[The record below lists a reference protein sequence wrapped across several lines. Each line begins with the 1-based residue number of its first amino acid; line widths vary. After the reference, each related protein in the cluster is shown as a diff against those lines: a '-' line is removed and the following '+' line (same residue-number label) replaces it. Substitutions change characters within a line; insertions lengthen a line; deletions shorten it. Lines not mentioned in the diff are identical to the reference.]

1 MYGGRETGEGRERE
15 LNIYKYVCTHIQNAA
30 GCGDNVQT
38 LSEVQTAAGVAAFGE
53 EGTHTG
59 NWEESLVPSKYSRP
73 TWGLLKGQAPETI
86 LALPDHWLALMV
98 ESPLNQFSILLA
110 FHRDD
115 PRVPKVLM
123 AIYFAWLLAN
133 GLSS

>member
-1 MYGGRETGEGRERE
+1 MPLGVGTMYRHCLRCRQQLEWQPLGKKELTQATGF
-15 LNIYKYVCTHIQNAA
+15 Q
-30 GCGDNVQT
+30 D
-38 LSEVQTAAGVAAFGE
+38 
-53 EGTHTG
+53 
-59 NWEESLVPSKYSRP
+59 ESLAPSKYSRP

-86 LALPDHWLALMV
+86 LALPDHWLALML

-110 FHRDD
+110 FHQDN
-115 PRVPKVLM
+115 PRVPKVFM